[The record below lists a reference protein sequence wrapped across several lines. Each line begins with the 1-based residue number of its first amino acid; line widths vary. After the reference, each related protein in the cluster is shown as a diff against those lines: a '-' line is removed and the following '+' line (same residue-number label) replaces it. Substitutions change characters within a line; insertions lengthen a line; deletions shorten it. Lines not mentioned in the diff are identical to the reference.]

1 MIQLMQQKDIIGRLR
16 QTEFDLRQFGVG
28 ALFLF
33 GSYSRDEA
41 ESGSDIDVF
50 VDPISTENFGF
61 LPFMSVYEAIRK
73 AIGSDVD
80 LGYSTRDGLNRY
92 IRPDAEQQAIRI
104 F

>member
-1 MIQLMQQKDIIGRLR
+1 
-16 QTEFDLRQFGVG
+16 
-28 ALFLF
+28 
-33 GSYSRDEA
+33 
-41 ESGSDIDVF
+41 
-50 VDPISTENFGF
+50 
-61 LPFMSVYEAIRK
+61 MSVYEAIRK

>member
-41 ESGSDIDVF
+41 ESGSQ
-50 VDPISTENFGF
+50 P
-61 LPFMSVYEAIRK
+61 
-73 AIGSDVD
+73 
-80 LGYSTRDGLNRY
+80 
-92 IRPDAEQQAIRI
+92 RI
-104 F
+104 LVSCPL